1 MIDLA
6 TKQAFWCE
14 QLPNFEAK
22 YWLPSHFEF
31 LIFDKDQGNYV
42 IKEDLDPSFED
53 EATEIFH
60 RVNTGWAMWKKAI
73 NFNDQQAEIDS
84 LKAEKHGAE
93 IGHEHF
99 VKQLKERHSQEIEQ
113 LKSENAALKEKLTK
127 VAGGEYVVVKKDDIE
142 NWYLDE
148 GEYVWYEKDSIDS
161 YLEDID
167 NGEVLEVQRKEY
179 VVINSNPVFA
189 TNVYEDADNI
199 QWELFDSKE
208 DAEKAAAHCKAM
220 IEAAQGDG
228 DE

>member
-1 MIDLA
+1 MVDLKNKVFLD
-6 TKQAFWCE
+6 TDGEMTFENKE
-14 QLPNFEAK
+14 RVNFIMYFTRIGANYSTLETANSVFVHEDTETSFK
-22 YWLPSHFEF
+22 EIWLPCAES
-31 LIFDKDQGNYV
+31 K
-42 IKEDLDPSFED
+42 
-53 EATEIFH
+53 
-60 RVNTGWAMWKKAI
+60 
-73 NFNDQQAEIDS
+73 QAEIDS

>member
-84 LKAEKHGAE
+84 LKAENE
-93 IGHEHF
+93 E
-99 VKQLKERHSQEIEQ
+99 LKTAYSGT
-113 LKSENAALKEKLTK
+113 NAALLAQLKINSDLHEKLLG
-127 VAGGEYVVVKKDDIE
+127 VSDGEYVVIKKDDIE

-148 GEYVWYEKDSIDS
+148 GEYVWYEKDSIDG
-161 YLEDID
+161 YLEDLD

-199 QWELFDSKE
+199 NWELFDSKE
-208 DAEKAAAHCKAM
+208 EAEKAATHCKAM
-220 IEAAQGDG
+220 VEAQGDG

>member
-84 LKAEKHGAE
+84 LKAENIELQKKYQHADTQLSD
-93 IGHEHF
+93 IDGHYTL
-99 VKQLKERHSQEIEQ
+99 LKKEVE
-113 LKSENAALKEKLTK
+113 ALKVKLEQSKK
-127 VAGGEYVVVKKDDIE
+127 VWISVDFM
-142 NWYLDE
+142 LPDE
-148 GEYVWYEKDSIDS
+148 GEKVLLAIGDEQTVAEKCRVFGFIDSIDREALRTDLITHWMS
-161 YLEDID
+161 LPE
-167 NGEVLEVQRKEY
+167 
-179 VVINSNPVFA
+179 PP
-189 TNVYEDADNI
+189 
-199 QWELFDSKE
+199 SKE
-208 DAEKAAAHCKAM
+208 
-220 IEAAQGDG
+220 AQGDG

>member
-84 LKAEKHGAE
+84 LKAENISLQKKIQYQDTQLSDVDNYYVLAKKE
-93 IGHEHF
+93 ID
-99 VKQLKERHSQEIEQ
+99 Q
-113 LKSENAALKEKLTK
+113 LKEKLAK
-127 VAGGEYVVVKKDDIE
+127 VESGEYVVVKKDDIE

-148 GEYVWYEKDSIDS
+148 GEYVWYEKDSIDG
-161 YLEDID
+161 YLEDIE

-189 TNVYEDADNI
+189 TNVFTDSDNI
-199 QWELFDSKE
+199 EWELFDSKE
-208 DAEKAAAHCKAM
+208 EAEKAAAHCKAM
-220 IEAAQGDG
+220 AEAQGDG

>member
-84 LKAEKHGAE
+84 LKAENISLQKKIQYQDTQLSDVDNYYVLAKKE
-93 IGHEHF
+93 ID
-99 VKQLKERHSQEIEQ
+99 QLKEN
-113 LKSENAALKEKLTK
+113 LAK
-127 VAGGEYVVVKKDDIE
+127 VESGEYVVVKKDDIE

-148 GEYVWYEKDSIDS
+148 GEYVWYEKDSIDG
-161 YLEDID
+161 YLEDIE

-189 TNVYEDADNI
+189 TNVFTDSDNI
-199 QWELFDSKE
+199 EWELFDSKE
-208 DAEKAAAHCKAM
+208 EAEKAAAHCKAM
-220 IEAAQGDG
+220 VEAQGDG